1 MQALMSFESAPPY
14 AAPLR
19 FFLTAPLFAVLAG
32 LIVAFEGADFF
43 ASRWMPAALAV
54 THLLT
59 LGFML
64 QIMLGALIQILPV
77 VAGANLARP
86 LLIAKIV
93 HSGLTLGTLLLASG
107 FYFGLPT
114 LLSGA
119 ALLLAFTVLFFLIA
133 ALRALIGVP
142 SSSPTIRGI
151 KLALLAL
158 AVVVSLGFVMAL
170 ALAQGWALPLPP
182 LADLHAGWGL
192 AGWAGILLTSIAY
205 VVVPMF
211 QLTPGYPA
219 RPSWWYPLAILA
231 LLLLWSGAVLVD
243 LPSLVRISQALAA
256 LVGLAF
262 AVLTLRLQ
270 GKRRRARADVTYR
283 YWQLGLLSSIFAL
296 FMLLTA
302 AIWPAASDL
311 QGWTILFG
319 ILLIAGGFLS
329 FIIGMLYRILPFL
342 SWLHLQNLGQAKVP
356 APSMNKILPSLDM
369 ERQMKAYALTLPLL
383 LAAALWPNWLSRLA
397 GLAFAMACAWLWFNL
412 LAAVR
417 RYGVHK
423 AEIAAKLVALSAG
436 QVPTNPT
443 VQ

>member
-1 MQALMSFESAPPY
+1 
-14 AAPLR
+14 
-19 FFLTAPLFAVLAG
+19 
-32 LIVAFEGADFF
+32 
-43 ASRWMPAALAV
+43 
-54 THLLT
+54 
-59 LGFML
+59 
-64 QIMLGALIQILPV
+64 
-77 VAGANLARP
+77 
-86 LLIAKIV
+86 
-93 HSGLTLGTLLLASG
+93 
-107 FYFGLPT
+107 
-114 LLSGA
+114 
-119 ALLLAFTVLFFLIA
+119 LLAFTVLFFLIA